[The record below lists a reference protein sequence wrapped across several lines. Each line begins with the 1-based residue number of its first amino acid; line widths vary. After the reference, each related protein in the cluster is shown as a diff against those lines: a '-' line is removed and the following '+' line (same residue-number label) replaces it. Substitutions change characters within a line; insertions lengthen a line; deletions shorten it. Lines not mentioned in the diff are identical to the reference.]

1 MISKPEPNEYH
12 PFYGTYIQKMPDKDV
27 VEVLREQLS
36 SFPSFLAAISEE
48 KATTAYAADKWTI
61 KEVVNHINDVERI
74 FTYRALC
81 IARGEKGAL
90 PGMDENGYQAAA
102 GDASGRSLASLAE
115 EFVALRT
122 ATIFLFQYLPDSAA
136 EAMGT
141 ADGNTVSVR
150 ALAAMTYGHCEHH
163 HQILKERYL

>member
-1 MISKPEPNEYH
+1 MISKPKSNEYH
-12 PFYGTYIQKMPDKDV
+12 PFYGTYIEKMPNVDV
-27 VEVLREQLS
+27 VEVLRQQLS
-36 SFPSFLAAISEE
+36 TLPEFLASIPEE
-48 KATTAYAADKWTI
+48 KASTAYAPDKWTI

-90 PGMDENGYQAAA
+90 PGMDENSYQATA
-102 GDASGRSLASLAE
+102 GDASNRTLDSLKE
-115 EFVALRT
+115 EFIALRT

-136 EAMGT
+136 EAIGT
-141 ADGNTVSVR
+141 ADANPVSVR

-163 HQILKERYL
+163 HQIIKERYL